1 MIEGDYCSSRGALAV
16 LSDGTTVYCARM
28 QYTDAS
34 VWSRDPALAPNP
46 VLPTPAP
53 EPQAAAGPQ
62 LGDSCIGAD
71 IGRTAVD
78 ASGTAIM
85 CDNYAWVPNV
95 GQTPSHPWVDGQR
108 EWTDCLVSNTEDE
121 CREMLN
127 PAG

>member
-1 MIEGDYCSSRGALAV
+1 MGEGDYCSSRGAVADF
-16 LSDGTTVYCARM
+16 SDGTTAYCARM

-46 VLPTPAP
+46 IPPTPAP
-53 EPQAAAGPQ
+53 EPQAATGPQ

-85 CDNYAWVPNV
+85 CDNYAWVPDV
-95 GQTPSHPWVDGQR
+95 GQTPRHPWVDDQVA
-108 EWTDCLVSNTEDE
+108 WTDCLETATEEE
-121 CREMLN
+121 CRAILN
-127 PAG
+127 PTG